1 MSELIQV
8 KKQLNEGI
16 SPACREDECR
26 EANSTALK
34 AARVALAQGIDT
46 EAMLQRVTEVIAE
59 KCTTGKVDAPADAR
73 TSGCH
78 VPDKVCGHPNKE
90 ELLTI
95 DWANPSLDF

>member
-1 MSELIQV
+1 
-8 KKQLNEGI
+8 
-16 SPACREDECR
+16 
-26 EANSTALK
+26 
-34 AARVALAQGIDT
+34 
-46 EAMLQRVTEVIAE
+46 MLQRVTEVIAE